1 MSNPNGFSQLYF
13 ILTLGVAMT
22 LRVMS
27 VNPTLDVINPDW
39 ILLVIVYWAIAL
51 PERFGVF
58 TACFAGL
65 LTDVLTGRM
74 LGQYAL
80 IYSVVAYFSIKEHR
94 RFRQF
99 PILQQSLFV
108 FYFLLFSKIIV
119 FGLES
124 FKAGNRLE
132 IDFWYPVVS
141 GVIAWPLVFWVLRH
155 LRIVARIA

>member
-1 MSNPNGFSQLYF
+1 MSNPNAFTQLYF

-27 VNPTLDVINPDW
+27 VHSTLDIINPDW

-58 TACFAGL
+58 TACFAGV

-74 LGQYAL
+74 LGQYGL
-80 IYSVVAYFSIKEHR
+80 IYAVVAYFSIKEHR
-94 RFRQF
+94 RLRQF
-99 PILQQSLFV
+99 PLLQQSLFV

-124 FKAGNRLE
+124 LKAGNRLQLE
-132 IDFWYPVVS
+132 FWYPVIS
-141 GVIAWPLVFWVLRH
+141 GVIAWPLVFLALRY
-155 LRIVARIA
+155 LRVVARIV